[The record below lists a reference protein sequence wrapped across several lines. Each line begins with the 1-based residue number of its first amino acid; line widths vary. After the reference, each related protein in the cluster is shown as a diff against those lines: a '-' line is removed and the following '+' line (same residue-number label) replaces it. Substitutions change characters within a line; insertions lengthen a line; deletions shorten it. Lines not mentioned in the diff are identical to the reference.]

1 MPPLC
6 VLYCTYTASCALG
19 RQRVNPDNTGNEY
32 STSRR
37 QGDGISPPLTNRA
50 DGRAGAKE
58 RARRCRLSV
67 DPRTDGRRP
76 RALCGAAGDAARL
89 PGRARRPAGGDATG
103 ETSGVRLHH
112 SCAGEQ

>member
-67 DPRTDGRRP
+67 DPRTDGRR
-76 RALCGAAGDAARL
+76 DAARL